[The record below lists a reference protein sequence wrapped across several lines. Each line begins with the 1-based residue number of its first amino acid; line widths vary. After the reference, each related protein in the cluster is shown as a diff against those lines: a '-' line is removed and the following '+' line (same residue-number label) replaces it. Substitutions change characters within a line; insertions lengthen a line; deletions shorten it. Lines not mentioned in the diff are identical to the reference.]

1 MENMLTNFVYL
12 TKPKMLL
19 HQGAKLEN
27 VQNNFQHRKLF
38 LKFNFHTKFDRSN
51 FFQIENAELLFSLK
65 YHESNRSI
73 FLR

>member
-27 VQNNFQHRKLF
+27 VQNNFQHR
-38 LKFNFHTKFDRSN
+38 N
-51 FFQIENAELLFSLK
+51 FQIENAELLFSLK
-65 YHESNRSI
+65 YHESIVAYFYGDVQPQSSS
-73 FLR
+73 LYS